1 MTTLL
6 YSHPICVEHDTGPG
20 HPERGARVE
29 AVLRALADPA
39 FDALARRDAPEA
51 AREQIERVH
60 PAAYV
65 DAVLAAIPETGTAH
79 MDGDTVVSPASAQA
93 AFRAA
98 GAVTAAVDA
107 IMAGEAD
114 NAFCA
119 IRPPG
124 HHAEPDR
131 AMGFCLFSNAA
142 IGALHARARYN
153 CHRIAVCDFD
163 VHHGNGTQA
172 AFWDDPDLMLLC
184 THQMPLYPGSGAAT
198 ERGCD
203 GNIVNVPLSPGAGSE
218 EFREAWRNIVI
229 PRLRAFDPDFVFIS
243 AGFDAHYA
251 DPLAGLNFHE
261 DDFAWA
267 TTEVLHV
274 AEHAARG
281 RVVSTLEG
289 GYDLEA
295 LAACSRAH
303 VGALMKG

>member
-6 YSHPICVEHDTGPG
+6 YTHPVCARHDTGPG
-20 HPERGARVE
+20 HPERPERLR
-29 AVLRALADPA
+29 AVLQALEDPA
-39 FDALARRDAPEA
+39 FDALIRREAPLAERA
-51 AREQIERVH
+51 QLERVH

-65 DAVLAAIPETGTAH
+65 DSLLAAIPDSGTGH
-79 MDGDTVVSPASAQA
+79 LDGDTLVSPASGEA
-93 AFRAA
+93 ALRAA

-107 IMAGEAD
+107 VMAGEAD

-142 IGALHARARYN
+142 IGAQQAR
-153 CHRIAVCDFD
+153 CVHKVHRIAVVDFD

-184 THQMPLYPGSGAAT
+184 THQMPLYPGSGAAG
-198 ERGCD
+198 ERGAH
-203 GNIVNVPLSPGAGSE
+203 GNIVNVPLPPGAGSQ
-218 EFREAWRNIVI
+218 EFRTAYRDTVL
-229 PRLRAFDPDFVFIS
+229 PRLRAFDPDFVIIS

-267 TTEVLHV
+267 TTEILHV

-289 GYDLEA
+289 GYDLDG
-295 LAACSRAH
+295 LAKSAAAH
-303 VGALMKG
+303 VDALMQR

>member
-6 YSHPICVEHDTGPG
+6 YTHPACAEHDTGPG
-20 HPERGARVE
+20 HPERAARLR
-29 AVLRALADPA
+29 AVLQALEDPA
-39 FDALARRDAPEA
+39 FDALERREAPCAERA
-51 AREQIERVH
+51 HIERVH
-60 PAAYV
+60 PATYV
-65 DAVLAAIPETGTAH
+65 DAVLAAVPDSGTAH
-79 MDGDTVVSPASAQA
+79 LDGDTVVSPGSGEA
-93 AFRAA
+93 ALRAA
-98 GAVTAAVDA
+98 GAVVAAVDA
-107 IMAGEAD
+107 VMAGEAD

-124 HHAEPDR
+124 HHAEPQR

-142 IGALHARARYN
+142 IAAFHARAAHRA
-153 CHRIAVCDFD
+153 HRIAVVDFD

-172 AFWDDPDLMLLC
+172 ALWDEEDMMLLC
-184 THQMPLYPGSGAAT
+184 THQSPLYPGSGQPG
-198 ERGCD
+198 ERGAH
-203 GNIVNVPLSPGAGSE
+203 GNIVNVTLPPGAGSDA
-218 EFREAWRNIVI
+218 FREAYRQTVI
-229 PRLRAFDPDFVFIS
+229 PRLRAFDPDFVVIS

-267 TTEVLHV
+267 TTEILHV

-295 LAACSRAH
+295 LGRSAAAH
-303 VGALMKG
+303 VDALMR